1 MMESIKVRQRVG
13 QDGILHLEIPVGLKD
28 LDIEVMVIYQP
39 VPVVTPVGLSL
50 EELYG
55 VCTDDPINIDDGG
68 ISEAL
73 DEDLAGARV

>member
-13 QDGILHLEIPVGLKD
+13 QDGILHLEIPVGLKG

-39 VPVVTPVGLSL
+39 IQTDTTVGLSL
-50 EELYG
+50 ENLYG
-55 VCTDDPINIDDGG
+55 ICADDPINMDDEG

-73 DEDLAGARV
+73 DEDLAGAFE

>member
-13 QDGILHLEIPVGLKD
+13 QDGILYLEIPVGLKE

-39 VPVVTPVGLSL
+39 VQVDTTVGLSL
-50 EELYG
+50 EDLYG
-55 VCTDDPINIDDGG
+55 ICADDPINIDDGG

-73 DEDLAGARV
+73 DEDLAGAFE

>member
-39 VPVVTPVGLSL
+39 VPAVKTVGLSL
-50 EELYG
+50 EDLYG
-55 VCTDDPINIDDGG
+55 ICADDPINIDNEG

-73 DEDLAGARV
+73 DEDLAGAFE